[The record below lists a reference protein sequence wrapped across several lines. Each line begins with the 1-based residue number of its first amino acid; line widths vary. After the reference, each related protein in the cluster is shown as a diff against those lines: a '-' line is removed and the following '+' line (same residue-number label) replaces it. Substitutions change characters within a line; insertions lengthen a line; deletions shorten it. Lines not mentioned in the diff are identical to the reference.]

1 MPTRNKN
8 KNVLN
13 KENITCSPTKEDAY
27 GLGFMVNGKWKNNIH
42 KQWKVNDRIGILQL
56 NPPYMK
62 EPKNTPT
69 QYIRK
74 EN

>member
-13 KENITCSPTKEDAY
+13 KKNITCSPTKEDAY

-42 KQWKVNDRIGILQL
+42 KQWKENDRIGILQL
-56 NPPYMK
+56 NPP
-62 EPKNTPT
+62 T
-69 QYIRK
+69 
-74 EN
+74 